1 MVSEG
6 KRRDEELSEVMASL
20 GKREAELSVLTAE
33 TTRLR
38 AMLAEAK
45 DEAARHEGVNE
56 LLRSQLAKAQ
66 DPAPLKAAVKNE
78 TLN

>member
-1 MVSEG
+1 
-6 KRRDEELSEVMASL
+6 MASL

-45 DEAARHEGVNE
+45 NEAARHEGVNE
-56 LLRSQLAKAQ
+56 LLRCQLAKAQ
-66 DPAPLKAAVKNE
+66 DPGPLKAAVNSI
-78 TLN
+78 T